1 MINKKLI
8 LEKIDGTFKNRER
21 NRIAKQ
27 CLDHGIAWT
36 TLYDSMNPIVKSKRS
51 YLENFNACH
60 QYIIDNFDRSQVKTF
75 SIWAIILPT
84 IISYIAKW
92 IAEWVID
99 NLLEN

>member
-8 LEKIDGTFKNRER
+8 LEKIDRMPWNRDR
-21 NRIAKQ
+21 TRIAKQ
-27 CLDHGIAWT
+27 CLDHAEQWVR
-36 TLYDSMNPIVKSKRS
+36 LYDSMSSVVKGKRS

-99 NLLEN
+99 NLLDD

>member
-8 LEKIDGTFKNRER
+8 IKKIDGTFKNHER

-27 CLDHGIAWT
+27 CLDHAIVWSN
-36 TLYDSMNPIVKSKRS
+36 LYGDLDDKIKTKRT
-51 YLENFNACH
+51 YLENYNACH

-99 NLLEN
+99 NLLND

>member
-8 LEKIDGTFKNRER
+8 LEKIDRMPWNRDR
-21 NRIAKQ
+21 TRIAKQ
-27 CLDHGIAWT
+27 CLDHAEQWA
-36 TLYDSMNPIVKSKRS
+36 TLYDAMTPVVKKKRS

-99 NLLEN
+99 NLLED

>member
-27 CLDHGIAWT
+27 CLDHAMKWSI
-36 TLYDSMNPIVKSKRS
+36 LYGDLDIKVRGKRT

>member
-8 LEKIDGTFKNRER
+8 IEKIDRTFQNRER

-27 CLDHGIAWT
+27 CLDLAVKWS
-36 TLYDSMNPIVKSKRS
+36 TLYGDLDDKVRGDRT
-51 YLENFNACH
+51 YLENYNACH
-60 QYIIDNFDRSQVKTF
+60 QYIIDKFDKSQVKTF

-92 IAEWVID
+92 VTQWVID
-99 NLLEN
+99 NLLDA

>member
-27 CLDHGIAWT
+27 CLDHAMKWT
-36 TLYDSMNPIVKSKRS
+36 ILYGDLDTKVRGKRT
-51 YLENFNACH
+51 YLENFNSCH

-99 NLLEN
+99 NLLED

>member
-27 CLDHGIAWT
+27 CLDHAVAWT
-36 TLYDSMNPIVKSKRS
+36 KLYDSMSSVVKGKRS

-75 SIWAIILPT
+75 SI
-84 IISYIAKW
+84 
-92 IAEWVID
+92 
-99 NLLEN
+99 